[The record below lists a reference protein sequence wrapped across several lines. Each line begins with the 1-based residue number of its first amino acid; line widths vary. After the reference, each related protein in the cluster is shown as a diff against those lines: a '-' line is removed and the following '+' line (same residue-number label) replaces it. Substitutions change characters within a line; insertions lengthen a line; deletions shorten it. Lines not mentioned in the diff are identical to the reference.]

1 MAERC
6 VKAAIAGVEWGNPF
20 RKDWGRRGMRLR
32 DKTVIVTGAS
42 SGIGR
47 ETAIAFAHA
56 DANLVL
62 ASRNEQ
68 ALNAL
73 AAELAP
79 LGRRILVIPTDVSQR
94 ATVEAMVQRAA
105 AEMGGVDILVNNAGL
120 GLNALLAEGS
130 MTNIRRLFEVN
141 VFGALHCI
149 QAVVPYMRKQGSGQ
163 IINVS
168 SVAGKI
174 ATPRHGAYAATKFA
188 LTAIS
193 DALRL
198 ELADYGIIV
207 ITVYPGVTDTPFGEN
222 VLKEVEVPPV
232 PAIVRGVPARRV
244 ASAIVRAARWQK
256 REVYV
261 TVTDRMAVSLKN
273 LSPCMVDWGMRTFYL
288 RRAKGWPAE
297 EGRHNSKD
305 SSLRLG

>member
-1 MAERC
+1 
-6 VKAAIAGVEWGNPF
+6 
-20 RKDWGRRGMRLR
+20 MRLH

-47 ETAIAFAHA
+47 ETAIAFDRAG
-56 DANLVL
+56 ANLVL
-62 ASRNEQ
+62 ASRNEA
-68 ALNAL
+68 ALNEV
-73 AAELAP
+73 AAEIAP
-79 LGRRILVIPTDVSQR
+79 FVRRVSVIPTDVTQR
-94 ATVEAMVQRAA
+94 AAVDAMVQQTAT
-105 AEMGGVDILVNNAGL
+105 ELGSVDILVNNAGV

-149 QAVVPYMRKQGSGQ
+149 QAVVPFMKRQGSGQ

-174 ATPRHGAYAATKFA
+174 ATPRNGAYAATKFA

-198 ELADYGIIV
+198 ELGEHGITV
-207 ITVYPGVTDTPFGEN
+207 ITVFPGITDTAFGEN
-222 VLKEVEVPPV
+222 VLREVDVPPV
-232 PAIVRGVPARRV
+232 PGIVRGVSARRV
-244 ASAIVRAARWQK
+244 ANAIVRAARWER

-261 TVTDRMAVSLKN
+261 TVTDRMAVGLKN
-273 LSPCMVDWGMRTFYL
+273 VSPCVVDWGMRTFYL
-288 RRAKGWPAE
+288 NRLSERPPGKPE
-297 EGRHNSKD
+297 STD
-305 SSLRLG
+305 S

>member
-1 MAERC
+1 
-6 VKAAIAGVEWGNPF
+6 
-20 RKDWGRRGMRLR
+20 MRLH

-56 DANLVL
+56 EANLVL
-62 ASRNEQ
+62 ASRNEA
-68 ALNAL
+68 ALNEL
-73 AAELAP
+73 AAEVVP
-79 LGRRILVIPTDVSQR
+79 LVRRVLVIPTDVTQR
-94 ATVEAMVQRAA
+94 ATVDAMAEQAA
-105 AEMGGVDILVNNAGL
+105 QELGSIDILVNNAGL

-149 QAVVPYMRKQGSGQ
+149 QAVVPYMKKQGSGQ

-174 ATPRHGAYAATKFA
+174 ATPRNGAYAATKFA

-198 ELADYGIIV
+198 ELADYGITV
-207 ITVYPGVTDTPFGEN
+207 TTVYPGVTDTPFVDN
-222 VLKEVEVPPV
+222 VLKEVDVPPV
-232 PAIVRGVPARRV
+232 PGIVRGVSARRV
-244 ASAIVRAARWQK
+244 ANAIVRAARWEK
-256 REVYV
+256 RDVYV
-261 TVTDRMAVSLKN
+261 TVTDRMAVGLKN
-273 LSPCMVDWGMRTFYL
+273 LSPCVVDWGMRRFYL
-288 RRAKGWPAE
+288 SRFP
-297 EGRHNSKD
+297 H
-305 SSLRLG
+305 RLAGTGF

>member
-1 MAERC
+1 
-6 VKAAIAGVEWGNPF
+6 
-20 RKDWGRRGMRLR
+20 MRLH

-47 ETAIAFAHA
+47 ETAIAFARA
-56 DANLVL
+56 GANLVL
-62 ASRNEQ
+62 ASRNEA
-68 ALNAL
+68 ALDEV
-73 AAELAP
+73 AAEVAP
-79 LGRRILVIPTDVSQR
+79 IVRRVSVIPTDVTQR
-94 ATVEAMVQRAA
+94 AAVEAMVEQTAK
-105 AEMGGVDILVNNAGL
+105 ELGSIDILVNNAGV

-149 QAVVPYMRKQGSGQ
+149 QAVVPYMKRQGSGQ

-174 ATPRHGAYAATKFA
+174 ATPRNGAYAATKFA

-198 ELADYGIIV
+198 ELGEHG
-207 ITVYPGVTDTPFGEN
+207 ITVTTVFPGITDTPFGEN
-222 VLKEVEVPPV
+222 VLKEVDVPPV
-232 PAIVRGVPARRV
+232 PGIVRGVSARRV
-244 ASAIVRAARWQK
+244 ANAIVRAARWER

-261 TVTDRMAVSLKN
+261 TVTDRMAVGLKN
-273 LSPCMVDWGMRTFYL
+273 VSPCVVDWGMRTFYL
-288 RRAKGWPAE
+288 NRLSERPSEK
-297 EGRHNSKD
+297 EGPTD
-305 SSLRLG
+305 S

>member
-1 MAERC
+1 
-6 VKAAIAGVEWGNPF
+6 
-20 RKDWGRRGMRLR
+20 MRLR

-68 ALNAL
+68 ALNTL

-79 LGRRILVIPTDVSQR
+79 LGRRILVIPTDVTQR
-94 ATVEAMVQRAA
+94 ATVEAMVQRVA
-105 AEMGGVDILVNNAGL
+105 AEMGSVDILVNNAGL

-261 TVTDRMAVSLKN
+261 TVADRMAVGLKN

-288 RRAKGWPAE
+288 RRLE
-297 EGRHNSKD
+297 ERSTEE
-305 SSLRLG
+305 SRVTRT

>member
-1 MAERC
+1 
-6 VKAAIAGVEWGNPF
+6 
-20 RKDWGRRGMRLR
+20 MRLR

-62 ASRNEQ
+62 ASRNEE

-79 LGRRILVIPTDVSQR
+79 LGRRVLVVPTDVTQR
-94 ATVEAMVQRAA
+94 ATVDAMIQRAA
-105 AEMGGVDILVNNAGL
+105 DEMGSVDILVNNAGL

-149 QAVVPYMRKQGSGQ
+149 QAVVPYMRQQGGGQ

-198 ELADYGIIV
+198 ELADCSITV
-207 ITVYPGVTDTPFGEN
+207 TTVYPGVTDTPFGEN
-222 VLKEVEVPPV
+222 VLKEAEVPPI
-232 PAIVRGVPARRV
+232 PAILRGVPPRRV

-273 LSPCMVDWGMRTFYL
+273 LSPGLVDWGIRTFYL
-288 RRAKGWPAE
+288 RRLGEGSTE
-297 EGRHNSKD
+297 EGGVTRT
-305 SSLRLG
+305 

>member
-1 MAERC
+1 
-6 VKAAIAGVEWGNPF
+6 
-20 RKDWGRRGMRLR
+20 MRLR

-47 ETAIAFAHA
+47 ETAIAFARA
-56 DANLVL
+56 GANLVL
-62 ASRNEQ
+62 ASRNEA
-68 ALNAL
+68 ALNEV
-73 AAELAP
+73 AAEVAP
-79 LGRRILVIPTDVSQR
+79 IVRRVSVIPTDVTQR
-94 ATVEAMVQRAA
+94 AAVEAMVEQTAK
-105 AEMGGVDILVNNAGL
+105 ELGSIDILVNNAGV

-149 QAVVPYMRKQGSGQ
+149 QAVVPYMKRQGSGQ

-174 ATPRHGAYAATKFA
+174 ATPRNGAYAATKFA

-198 ELADYGIIV
+198 ELGEHG
-207 ITVYPGVTDTPFGEN
+207 ITVTTVFPGITDTPFGEN
-222 VLKEVEVPPV
+222 VLKEVDVPPV
-232 PAIVRGVPARRV
+232 PGIVRGVSARRV
-244 ASAIVRAARWQK
+244 ANAIVRAARWER

-261 TVTDRMAVSLKN
+261 TVTDRMAVGLKN
-273 LSPCMVDWGMRTFYL
+273 VSPCVVDWGMRTFYL
-288 RRAKGWPAE
+288 NRLSERPWEK
-297 EGRHNSKD
+297 EGPTD
-305 SSLRLG
+305 S

>member
-1 MAERC
+1 
-6 VKAAIAGVEWGNPF
+6 
-20 RKDWGRRGMRLR
+20 MRIR

-47 ETAIAFAHA
+47 ETAIAFARA
-56 DANLVL
+56 NANLVL
-62 ASRNEQ
+62 ASRNEA
-68 ALNAL
+68 ALNDL
-73 AAELAP
+73 AAEVVSLV
-79 LGRRILVIPTDVSQR
+79 RRVLVIPMDV
-94 ATVEAMVQRAA
+94 TQRAA
-105 AEMGGVDILVNNAGL
+105 VDVMAQRAAEEMGSVDILVNNAGL

-149 QAVVPYMRKQGSGQ
+149 QAVVPYMKRQGSGQ

-174 ATPRHGAYAATKFA
+174 ATPRNGAYAATKFA

-198 ELADYGIIV
+198 ELADDGIIV
-207 ITVYPGVTDTPFGEN
+207 TTVYPGITDTPFVDN
-222 VLKEVEVPPV
+222 VLKEVEMPPV
-232 PAIVRGVPARRV
+232 PGIVRGVSARRV
-244 ASAIVRAARWQK
+244 ANAIVRAARWDK

-261 TVTDRMAVSLKN
+261 TVTDRMAVGLKHVT
-273 LSPCMVDWGMRTFYL
+273 PWVVDWGMRTFYL
-288 RRAKGWPAE
+288 RRLE
-297 EGRHNSKD
+297 EGPSEKEGPTD
-305 SSLRLG
+305 S

>member
-1 MAERC
+1 
-6 VKAAIAGVEWGNPF
+6 
-20 RKDWGRRGMRLR
+20 MRLR

-47 ETAIAFAHA
+47 ETAIAFAQA

-62 ASRNEQ
+62 ASRNEGV
-68 ALNAL
+68 LIKL

-79 LGRRILVIPTDVSQR
+79 MGRRVAVIPTDVTQR
-94 ATVEAMVQRAA
+94 AAVEAMAQRAA
-105 AEMGGVDILVNNAGL
+105 EELGSIDILVNNAGL

-149 QAVVPYMRKQGSGQ
+149 QAVVPYMKKQGSGQ

-174 ATPRHGAYAATKFA
+174 AMPRNGAYAATKFA
-188 LTAIS
+188 LIGIS

-198 ELADYGIIV
+198 ELADYGITV
-207 ITVYPGVTDTPFGEN
+207 TTVYPGVTDTPFGEN
-222 VLKEVEVPPV
+222 VLKEVVAPPV
-232 PAIVRGVPARRV
+232 PAVVRGVSARRV
-244 ASAIVRAARWQK
+244 ADAIVRAARWQK
-256 REVYV
+256 REVFV
-261 TVTDRMAVSLKN
+261 TVTDRMAVGLKN
-273 LSPCMVDWGMRTFYL
+273 VSPCVVDWGMRTFYL
-288 RRAKGWPAE
+288 RRLREPASE
-297 EGRHNSKD
+297 KDGSKD
-305 SSLRLG
+305 L

>member
-1 MAERC
+1 
-6 VKAAIAGVEWGNPF
+6 
-20 RKDWGRRGMRLR
+20 MRLR

-47 ETAIAFAHA
+47 ETAIAFARA

-62 ASRNEQ
+62 AARNET
-68 ALNAL
+68 ALNELAIEL
-73 AAELAP
+73 AAV
-79 LGRRILVIPTDVSQR
+79 GRRVLVVPTDVTQR
-94 ATVEAMVQRAA
+94 SGVDALAQRTVE
-105 AEMGGVDILVNNAGL
+105 EMGSIDILVNNAGL

-141 VFGALHCI
+141 VFGALHCV
-149 QAVVPYMRKQGSGQ
+149 QAVVPHMKKQGSGQ

-174 ATPRHGAYAATKFA
+174 ATPRNGAYAATKFA

-207 ITVYPGVTDTPFGEN
+207 STVYPGITDTPFVEN
-222 VLKEVEVPPV
+222 VLKEVKMPPV
-232 PAIVRGVPARRV
+232 PAIVPSVSPRRV
-244 ASAIVRAARWQK
+244 ANAIVRAARWEK

-261 TVTDRMAVSLKN
+261 TVTDRMAVGLKN
-273 LSPCMVDWGMRTFYL
+273 VSPCVVDWGMRTFYL
-288 RRAKGWPAE
+288 SRLRERPPEE
-297 EGRHNSKD
+297 EGLAD
-305 SSLRLG
+305 S

>member
-1 MAERC
+1 
-6 VKAAIAGVEWGNPF
+6 
-20 RKDWGRRGMRLR
+20 MRLR

-47 ETAIAFAHA
+47 ETAIAFARA

-62 ASRNEQ
+62 ASRNEG
-68 ALNAL
+68 ALNEL
-73 AAELAP
+73 AIELAP
-79 LGRRILVIPTDVSQR
+79 LGPRVLVIPTDV
-94 ATVEAMVQRAA
+94 TQRAA
-105 AEMGGVDILVNNAGL
+105 VDIMAQRAAEEMGSVDILVNNAGV

-149 QAVVPYMRKQGSGQ
+149 QAVVPYMKRQGSGQ

-174 ATPRHGAYAATKFA
+174 ATPRNGAYAATKFA

-193 DALRL
+193 DALRM
-198 ELADYGIIV
+198 ELADYGITV
-207 ITVYPGVTDTPFGEN
+207 TTVYPGITDTPFVGN
-222 VLKEVEVPPV
+222 VLKEVEMPPV
-232 PAIVRGVPARRV
+232 PGIVRGVSARRV
-244 ASAIVRAARWQK
+244 ANAIVRAARWEK

-261 TVTDRMAVSLKN
+261 TVTDRMAVGLKN
-273 LSPCMVDWGMRTFYL
+273 VSPCVVDWGMRTFYL
-288 RRAKGWPAE
+288 RRLR
-297 EGRHNSKD
+297 EGSTGEGGGDANLSEC
-305 SSLRLG
+305 

>member
-1 MAERC
+1 
-6 VKAAIAGVEWGNPF
+6 
-20 RKDWGRRGMRLR
+20 MRLQ

-47 ETAIAFAHA
+47 ETAVAFARA
-56 DANLVL
+56 GANLVL
-62 ASRNEQ
+62 ASRNEA
-68 ALNAL
+68 ALNEV
-73 AAELAP
+73 AAEIAP
-79 LGRRILVIPTDVSQR
+79 FAGRVSVIPTDVTQR
-94 ATVEAMVQRAA
+94 AAVEAMVEQTAT
-105 AEMGGVDILVNNAGL
+105 ELGSVDVLVNNAGV

-149 QAVVPYMRKQGSGQ
+149 QAVVPYMKRQGSGQ

-174 ATPRHGAYAATKFA
+174 ATPRNGAYAATKFA

-198 ELADYGIIV
+198 ELGDYGITV
-207 ITVYPGVTDTPFGEN
+207 ITVFPGITDTAFGEN
-222 VLKEVEVPPV
+222 VLREVDVPPV
-232 PAIVRGVPARRV
+232 PGIVRGVSARRV
-244 ASAIVRAARWQK
+244 ANAIVRASRWEK

-261 TVTDRMAVSLKN
+261 TVTDRMAVGLKN
-273 LSPCMVDWGMRTFYL
+273 VSPCVVDWGMRTFYL
-288 RRAKGWPAE
+288 NRLAE
-297 EGRHNSKD
+297 QPSEKEGSTD
-305 SSLRLG
+305 SQR

>member
-1 MAERC
+1 
-6 VKAAIAGVEWGNPF
+6 
-20 RKDWGRRGMRLR
+20 MRLR

>member
-1 MAERC
+1 
-6 VKAAIAGVEWGNPF
+6 
-20 RKDWGRRGMRLR
+20 MRLR

-47 ETAIAFAHA
+47 ETAIAFARA

-62 ASRNEQ
+62 ASRNEA
-68 ALNAL
+68 ALIEL
-73 AAELAP
+73 AADLAP
-79 LGRRILVIPTDVSQR
+79 AVRRVLVIPADV
-94 ATVEAMVQRAA
+94 TQRAA
-105 AEMGGVDILVNNAGL
+105 VESMVQQAAKQMDSIDILANNAGL

-149 QAVVPYMRKQGSGQ
+149 QAVVPYMKQQGSGQ

-174 ATPRHGAYAATKFA
+174 ATPRNGAYAATKFA

-198 ELADYGIIV
+198 ELADYGITV
-207 ITVYPGVTDTPFGEN
+207 TTVYPGITDTPFVNN
-222 VLKEVEVPPV
+222 VLKEVEMPV
-232 PAIVRGVPARRV
+232 PGIVRGVSARRV
-244 ASAIVRAARWQK
+244 ASAIVRAARWEK

-261 TVTDRMAVSLKN
+261 TVTDRMAVGLKN
-273 LSPCMVDWGMRTFYL
+273 LSPCVVDWGMRTFYL
-288 RRAKGWPAE
+288 SRLE
-297 EGRHNSKD
+297 ERPSEKEGLTD
-305 SSLRLG
+305 S

>member
-1 MAERC
+1 
-6 VKAAIAGVEWGNPF
+6 
-20 RKDWGRRGMRLR
+20 MRLR

-47 ETAIAFAHA
+47 ETAIAFARA
-56 DANLVL
+56 EANLVL
-62 ASRNEQ
+62 ASRNEA
-68 ALNAL
+68 ALKEL
-73 AAELAP
+73 AAEVVP
-79 LGRRILVIPTDVSQR
+79 LVRRVLVIPTDVTQR
-94 ATVEAMVQRAA
+94 ATVDVMAQRVAE
-105 AEMGGVDILVNNAGL
+105 EMGSIDILVNNAGL

-130 MTNIRRLFEVN
+130 MTNVRRLFEVN

-149 QAVVPYMRKQGSGQ
+149 QAVVPYMKRQGSGQ

-174 ATPRHGAYAATKFA
+174 ATPRNGAYAATKFA

-198 ELADYGIIV
+198 ELAGYGITV
-207 ITVYPGVTDTPFGEN
+207 TTVYPGVTDTPFGEN

-232 PAIVRGVPARRV
+232 PAIVRGVSARRV
-244 ASAIVRAARWQK
+244 ANAIVRAARWEK

-261 TVTDRMAVSLKN
+261 TVTDRMAVGLKN
-273 LSPCMVDWGMRTFYL
+273 LSPCVVDWGMRRFYL
-288 RRAKGWPAE
+288 SRLQERPPDE
-297 EGRHNSKD
+297 EGLTD
-305 SSLRLG
+305 S

>member
-1 MAERC
+1 
-6 VKAAIAGVEWGNPF
+6 
-20 RKDWGRRGMRLR
+20 MRLR

-56 DANLVL
+56 GANLVL
-62 ASRNEQ
+62 ASRNEA
-68 ALNAL
+68 ALSEV
-73 AAELAP
+73 AAVVAP
-79 LGRRILVIPTDVSQR
+79 IVRRVSVIPTDVTQR
-94 ATVEAMVQRAA
+94 AAVEAMVEQTVK
-105 AEMGGVDILVNNAGL
+105 ELGSIDILVNNAGV

-149 QAVVPYMRKQGSGQ
+149 QAVVPHMKRQGGGQ

-174 ATPRHGAYAATKFA
+174 ATPRNGAYAATKFA

-198 ELADYGIIV
+198 ELADCG
-207 ITVYPGVTDTPFGEN
+207 ITVIAVFPGITDTAFGEN
-222 VLKEVEVPPV
+222 VLKEVDVPPV
-232 PAIVRGVPARRV
+232 PGIVRGVSARRV
-244 ASAIVRAARWQK
+244 ANAIVRAARWEK

-261 TVTDRMAVSLKN
+261 TVTDRMAVGLKN
-273 LSPCMVDWGMRTFYL
+273 VSPCVVDWGMRTFYL
-288 RRAKGWPAE
+288 NRLSERQSEGKGRPTPE
-297 EGRHNSKD
+297 R
-305 SSLRLG
+305 

>member
-1 MAERC
+1 
-6 VKAAIAGVEWGNPF
+6 
-20 RKDWGRRGMRLR
+20 MRLR

-56 DANLVL
+56 HANLVL

-68 ALNAL
+68 ALNTL

-79 LGRRILVIPTDVSQR
+79 LGRRILVIPTDVTQR
-94 ATVEAMVQRAA
+94 ATVEAMVQRVA
-105 AEMGGVDILVNNAGL
+105 AEMGSVDILVNNAGL

-207 ITVYPGVTDTPFGEN
+207 IAVYPGVTDTPFGEN

-244 ASAIVRAARWQK
+244 ASAIVRAARCQK

-261 TVTDRMAVSLKN
+261 TVADRMAVGLKN

-288 RRAKGWPAE
+288 RRLE
-297 EGRHNSKD
+297 ERSTEE
-305 SSLRLG
+305 SRVTRT

>member
-1 MAERC
+1 
-6 VKAAIAGVEWGNPF
+6 
-20 RKDWGRRGMRLR
+20 MRLR
-32 DKTVIVTGAS
+32 DKTVVVTGAT

-47 ETAIAFAHA
+47 ETAIAFARA

-62 ASRNEQ
+62 AARNEA
-68 ALNAL
+68 ALNEL
-73 AAELAP
+73 AIELAP
-79 LGRRILVIPTDVSQR
+79 LSRRVLAIPTDVTQR
-94 ATVEAMVQRAA
+94 ATVDVMAQRVAE
-105 AEMGGVDILVNNAGL
+105 EMGSIDILVNNAGL

-141 VFGALHCI
+141 VFGALHCV
-149 QAVVPYMRKQGSGQ
+149 QAVVPYMKQQGSGQ

-174 ATPRHGAYAATKFA
+174 ATPRNGAYAATKFA

-207 ITVYPGVTDTPFGEN
+207 TTVYPGITNTPFGDN
-222 VLKEVEVPPV
+222 VLKEVEAPPV
-232 PAIVRGVPARRV
+232 PGIVHGVSARRV
-244 ASAIVRAARWQK
+244 ANAIVRAARWEK

-261 TVTDRMAVSLKN
+261 TVADRMAVGLKN
-273 LSPCMVDWGMRTFYL
+273 VSPCVVDWGMRTFYL
-288 RRAKGWPAE
+288 SRLREQQPEKEDTTPA
-297 EGRHNSKD
+297 
-305 SSLRLG
+305 

>member
-1 MAERC
+1 
-6 VKAAIAGVEWGNPF
+6 
-20 RKDWGRRGMRLR
+20 MRLR

-47 ETAIAFAHA
+47 ETAIAFARA

-62 ASRNEQ
+62 ASRNEA
-68 ALNAL
+68 ALIEL
-73 AAELAP
+73 AADLAP
-79 LGRRILVIPTDVSQR
+79 AVRRVLVIPADV
-94 ATVEAMVQRAA
+94 TQRAA
-105 AEMGGVDILVNNAGL
+105 VESMVQQAAKQMDSIDILVNNAGL

-149 QAVVPYMRKQGSGQ
+149 QAVVPYMKQQGSGQ

-174 ATPRHGAYAATKFA
+174 ATPRNGAYAATKFA

-198 ELADYGIIV
+198 ELADYGITV
-207 ITVYPGVTDTPFGEN
+207 TTVYPGITDTPFVNN
-222 VLKEVEVPPV
+222 VLKEVEMPV
-232 PAIVRGVPARRV
+232 PGIVRGVSARRV
-244 ASAIVRAARWQK
+244 ASAIVRAARWEK

-261 TVTDRMAVSLKN
+261 TVTDRMAVGLKN
-273 LSPCMVDWGMRTFYL
+273 LSPCVVDWGMRTFYL
-288 RRAKGWPAE
+288 SRLE
-297 EGRHNSKD
+297 ERPSEKEGLTD
-305 SSLRLG
+305 S

>member
-1 MAERC
+1 
-6 VKAAIAGVEWGNPF
+6 
-20 RKDWGRRGMRLR
+20 MRLR

-47 ETAIAFAHA
+47 ETAIAFARA
-56 DANLVL
+56 DVKLVL
-62 ASRNEQ
+62 ASRNEA
-68 ALNAL
+68 ALNEL
-73 AAELAP
+73 AAEVLP
-79 LGRRILVIPTDVSQR
+79 LVQRVLVIPTDVTQR
-94 ATVEAMVQRAA
+94 VTVDAMAEQAA
-105 AEMGGVDILVNNAGL
+105 QEMGSIDILVNNAGV

-149 QAVVPYMRKQGSGQ
+149 QAVVPYMRRQGSGQ

-174 ATPRHGAYAATKFA
+174 ATPRNGAYAATKFA

-198 ELADYGIIV
+198 ELADYGITV
-207 ITVYPGVTDTPFGEN
+207 TTVYPGVTDTPFMNN
-222 VLKEVEVPPV
+222 VLKEVEVPPI
-232 PAIVRGVPARRV
+232 PGIVRGVSARRV
-244 ASAIVRAARWQK
+244 ANAIVRAARWEK

-261 TVTDRMAVSLKN
+261 TVTDRMAVGLKN
-273 LSPCMVDWGMRTFYL
+273 VSPCVVDWGIRNFYL
-288 RRAKGWPAE
+288 RRLQEHPPEE
-297 EGRHNSKD
+297 EGPTGS
-305 SSLRLG
+305 

>member
-1 MAERC
+1 
-6 VKAAIAGVEWGNPF
+6 
-20 RKDWGRRGMRLR
+20 MRLR

-47 ETAIAFAHA
+47 ETAIAFARA
-56 DANLVL
+56 DAKLVL
-62 ASRNEQ
+62 ASRNEA
-68 ALNAL
+68 ALNEL
-73 AAELAP
+73 AAEVLP
-79 LGRRILVIPTDVSQR
+79 LVQRVLVIPTDVTQR
-94 ATVEAMVQRAA
+94 VTVDAMAEQAA
-105 AEMGGVDILVNNAGL
+105 QEMGSIDILVNNAGV

-149 QAVVPYMRKQGSGQ
+149 QAVVPYMRRQGSGQ

-174 ATPRHGAYAATKFA
+174 ATPRNGAYAATKFA

-198 ELADYGIIV
+198 ELADYGITV
-207 ITVYPGVTDTPFGEN
+207 TTVYPGVTDTPFMNN
-222 VLKEVEVPPV
+222 VLKEVEVPPI
-232 PAIVRGVPARRV
+232 PGIVRGVSARRV
-244 ASAIVRAARWQK
+244 ANAIVRAARWEK

-261 TVTDRMAVSLKN
+261 TVTDRMAVGLKN
-273 LSPCMVDWGMRTFYL
+273 VSPCVVDWGIRNFYL
-288 RRAKGWPAE
+288 RRLQEHPPEE
-297 EGRHNSKD
+297 EGLTD
-305 SSLRLG
+305 S